1 MRESK
6 FIDRNSE
13 KWKRFEEG
21 IQAQN
26 LGPDELERAFL
37 ELNDDLAYSRTYY
50 PNRSVRVFLNN
61 LLTPVYDKI
70 YKSRPFNRKAMVQF
84 FTQTAPRIH
93 FSARQYMLVSFMT
106 VLLGFLVGFFGTR
119 HDAQFAH
126 TVLGSSYV
134 NMTENNIEKGDPLG
148 VYKHDSAG
156 EMFLGIATNNL
167 RVGFY
172 FFVFGALFCVGTL
185 YLLLTNGIVLGVFT
199 YMFTSRG
206 LTGEYVLTVYQH
218 GTLEILSMVV
228 EGAAGIMLGSGLLFP
243 GTLTRTQA
251 IQNAARK
258 SITMFL
264 VCIPI
269 IIVAAF
275 IESYLTRF
283 TNIGNVQR
291 TLIILLSLGFML
303 YYFLILPW
311 LKHRRNK
318 QFDVQEEQPRPE
330 TVLEFIPETLHS
342 IGGVLMMTVYRL
354 RKSMAL
360 WGLLSLGLGIAGF
373 YLANH
378 LGNQDITRDVA
389 FQLRRWVYSS
399 TQANPDSIFEAV
411 TSGAKLILWN
421 IYACRYVFSA
431 ARFPELLPVLL
442 LMWFMVF
449 AVLQLQAS
457 AWAGKTV
464 KFSAWLKTALY
475 ATAAAAIL
483 WLVQGFWWPVL
494 WLLWPLLS
502 MGLGLGIL
510 HYQGNLFRGFRA
522 SFGMM
527 GKHFGRFFGSMLL
540 ITVLYFMLMM
550 GLWFFITVML
560 NFSSSMQ
567 NVNPFSKEVLGF
579 YVQLNF
585 VLWPLFLLAGGYFYM
600 LNGIVLHEKQTGS
613 GLLKRIHEI
622 GFRKEVYGVET
633 E

>member
-1 MRESK
+1 
-6 FIDRNSE
+6 
-13 KWKRFEEG
+13 
-21 IQAQN
+21 
-26 LGPDELERAFL
+26 
-37 ELNDDLAYSRTYY
+37 
-50 PNRSVRVFLNN
+50 
-61 LLTPVYDKI
+61 
-70 YKSRPFNRKAMVQF
+70 
-84 FTQTAPRIH
+84 
-93 FSARQYMLVSFMT
+93 MLVSFMT

-218 GTLEILSMVV
+218 GTLEILSMVI

-399 TQANPDSIFEAV
+399 TQANPDSIIEAV
-411 TSGAKLILWN
+411 SSGAKLILWN

-449 AVLQLQAS
+449 SVLQLQAS
-457 AWAGKTV
+457 TWAGKSV
-464 KFSAWLKTALY
+464 GFGAWLKTVLY
-475 ATAAAAIL
+475 ATIAAAIL

-522 SFGMM
+522 AFGMM

-567 NVNPFSKEVLGF
+567 NANPFSKEVLGF

-613 GLLKRIHEI
+613 GLLKRIREI